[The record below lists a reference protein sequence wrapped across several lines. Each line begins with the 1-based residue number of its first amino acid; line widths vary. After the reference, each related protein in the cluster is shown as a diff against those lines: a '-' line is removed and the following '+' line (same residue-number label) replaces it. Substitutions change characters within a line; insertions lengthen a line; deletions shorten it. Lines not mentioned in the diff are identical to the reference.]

1 MKLHHIGIAVR
12 DLDRA
17 LEQWEL
23 LGLAEHDRRIVE
35 DFNVEV
41 SMVDVGEVELEYI
54 QPLGEGPIQNYL
66 DNVGEGLHH
75 VALEVPDIEARLQAM
90 KDQGV
95 RLVDETPRPGFRGNR
110 VAFLHPKS
118 LNGVLVELVEA
129 PPTDNGSISE

>member
-17 LEQWEL
+17 LEQWKL
-23 LGLAEHDRRIVE
+23 LGLVEHDRRVVA

-41 SMVDVGEVELEYI
+41 GMVDVGEVELEYI
-54 QPLGEGPIQNYL
+54 QPLGDGPIQTFLAN
-66 DNVGEGLHH
+66 DGEGMHH
-75 VALEVPDIEARLQAM
+75 VALEVPDIEASLHEM

-118 LNGVLVELVEA
+118 FNGVLVELVEEA
-129 PPTDNGSISE
+129 P